1 MDALLHGPGEGEHH
15 DAGAAQIFIKADGEH
30 TGGSFYLAESTL
42 APGFAGP
49 PPHRHRRLH
58 DMFYVL
64 EGTLTLL
71 LGEETVEAGPGS
83 FACVP
88 PGVVHTFRNDS
99 DGPVRL
105 LNFNTPAGFELLHA
119 RPGRSGVEVGSRSRR
134 TSSGASSRYDFVFAA
149 DHAGAAAWA
158 CSAPRSASTRSSTI
172 RTATGAPAA
181 AAMSHAWYAPGY
193 TCSCVGT
200 PARSRRAA

>member
-1 MDALLHGPGEGEHH
+1 MDALLQGPGEGEHH
-15 DAGAAQIFIKADGEH
+15 DAGTAQILIKADGEH

-105 LNFNTPAGFELLHA
+105 LNFNTPAGFERYMRDLA
-119 RPGRSGVEVGSRSRR
+119 EAARSGPLTPDVIGRV
-134 TSSGASSRYDFVFAA
+134 ASRYDFDFA
-149 DHAGAAAWA
+149 
-158 CSAPRSASTRSSTI
+158 
-172 RTATGAPAA
+172 
-181 AAMSHAWYAPGY
+181 
-193 TCSCVGT
+193 
-200 PARSRRAA
+200 

>member
-88 PGVVHTFRNDS
+88 PGVVPTFRNDS
-99 DGPVRL
+99 DGAVRL
-105 LNFNTPAGFELLHA
+105 LNFNTPAGFEHYMRDLAEAA
-119 RPGRSGVEVGSRSRR
+119 RSAPLTPDVIGSV
-134 TSSGASSRYDFVFAA
+134 ASRYDFDVA
-149 DHAGAAAWA
+149 
-158 CSAPRSASTRSSTI
+158 
-172 RTATGAPAA
+172 
-181 AAMSHAWYAPGY
+181 
-193 TCSCVGT
+193 
-200 PARSRRAA
+200 

>member
-1 MDALLHGPGEGEHH
+1 MLFSTVPGEGEHH
-15 DAGAAQIFIKADGEH
+15 DAGSAQILIKADGEH

-71 LGEETVEAGPGS
+71 LGEETVEAGPRLLRLRAS
-83 FACVP
+83 

-105 LNFNTPAGFELLHA
+105 LNFNTPAGLRALHA
-119 RPGRSGVEVGSRSRR
+119 RPGRGGAIGSAHAGRSRAR
-134 TSSGASSRYDFVFAA
+134 RVPVRLRLRLAGFHGRSGRRKL
-149 DHAGAAAWA
+149 
-158 CSAPRSASTRSSTI
+158 RS
-172 RTATGAPAA
+172 
-181 AAMSHAWYAPGY
+181 
-193 TCSCVGT
+193 
-200 PARSRRAA
+200 

>member
-15 DAGAAQIFIKADGEH
+15 DAGSAQILIKADGEH

-42 APGFAGP
+42 APGFGGP

-105 LNFNTPAGFELLHA
+105 LNFNTPAGFEHYMRDLA
-119 RPGRSGVEVGSRSRR
+119 EAARSGPLTPDVIGRV
-134 TSSGASSRYDFVFAA
+134 ASRYDFDFA
-149 DHAGAAAWA
+149 
-158 CSAPRSASTRSSTI
+158 
-172 RTATGAPAA
+172 
-181 AAMSHAWYAPGY
+181 
-193 TCSCVGT
+193 
-200 PARSRRAA
+200 